1 MIGNLV
7 GGVLLARSSV
17 LYTGPIARNY
27 LGGADISYFL
37 SMAVTALLYVI
48 IIKIKNAVKKET
60 LTAQAPVGAVRME

>member
-1 MIGNLV
+1 MIGNLL

-37 SMAVTALLYVI
+37 SMAVTALLYLI
-48 IIKIKNAVKKET
+48 IIKTKNAVKKET
-60 LTAQAPVGAVRME
+60 VTTQTPVGAAGME